1 MQKITDSS
9 AAPPAN
15 QLKKYS
21 DIDEAK
27 KYLRGEKY
35 EKDRIEALYSKLEN
49 SSQFGYAAEVILKYL
64 EEMQED
70 GEEIT
75 DDNYQ
80 LLVRNIY
87 KDSSLSSYFKYD
99 KAINILRSD
108 CELDRSQSCET
119 LGLAG
124 AIYKYKF
131 RFDHQIQNLYMSLSY
146 YEKGYKL
153 WKQNIAAGLDTDY
166 GYTAINYAF
175 VCEMLLSQFL
185 GQFGGS
191 ETISEEIVSRFE
203 KSRQVRLEVL
213 TTYIKDIHAAIPQP
227 VVAIKDDWQ
236 YATLAE
242 AFFGLRMYKQALYMI
257 GQYTQRQKLKWRLK
271 SFTQQLYLVSGF
283 QDLQKKYDDGGKNL
297 FEQTAIDQAL
307 QNECLA
313 AIDGEKPSGNETADY
328 AEKRG
333 RKKGLALS
341 GGGFR
346 AALFEIGVLAA
357 LAEVDELRDVE
368 VISCVSGGSIIGTY
382 YYLHLKKLLQQK
394 ADEEITRQDYINLV
408 KMIETD
414 FLRGV
419 QQNLRMHI
427 FTGLFDNLKMVFSK
441 TYSRSYRLGMLYQR
455 YFYLPL
461 FNKDE
466 QVKRT
471 KLFMEDLKIVP
482 KDNPDFNL
490 GLHNWER
497 TNKVPQLILNATCL
511 NTGHNWQFTATW
523 MGEPPAWLSKS
534 FDVKKR
540 LRRMYYKDAPGSY
553 KQFPVGNAV
562 AASSCVPVL
571 FEPLVLKDLYPG
583 IDVELVDGGVH
594 DNQGIASIL
603 EQECDCIYVCDG
615 SSQLPDDAGT
625 TANEFSLFFRVDNV
639 AQERVRET
647 QLLDLKARKYASI
660 IRDLKIMHLKKELTQ
675 EPLSWINCDDKPR
688 AITLHQ
694 VKEDDDLL
702 DFGLMKNVQKLLS
715 EVRTDL
721 DSFNDAEA
729 WALMYSG
736 YRQTLTEFGSDPDA
750 HDNGWNFLQVAAYC
764 TKPEKKKPLTDL
776 LAISASVPF
785 KLVKKY
791 KGLRWFLYALAL
803 AAFMAASR
811 YVIMNWNEPLPFT
824 MKYGAAAFIVLTF
837 VLGFFS
843 KLLVKML
850 DVKGYIKKLLVLIT
864 LATVGWLVFNTYI
877 LFFNPW
883 YNWGGR
889 LKRFK

>member
-1 MQKITDSS
+1 MAKVPDGSN
-9 AAPPAN
+9 PPAAN
-15 QLKKYS
+15 QQNKYN

-27 KYLRGEKY
+27 TYLRGERY
-35 EKDRIEALYSKLEN
+35 DSERVTSLFGRLAA

-64 EEMQED
+64 
-70 GEEIT
+70 GELQDEGKELT
-75 DDNYQ
+75 DADHQ
-80 LLVRNIY
+80 GLVMNIY

-131 RFDHQIQNLYMSLSY
+131 RFDHQIQNLYMSLTY

-153 WKQNIAAGLDTDY
+153 WVKSLAAGQDTDY

-185 GQFGGS
+185 GQFGDS
-191 ETISEEIVSRFE
+191 ETISEEIVNRFE
-203 KSRQVRLEVL
+203 KCRKVRMQVL
-213 TTYIKDIHAAIPQP
+213 TTYIKDIHAKIPEP
-227 VVAIKDDWQ
+227 IAVITNDWQ

-242 AFFGLRMYKQALYMI
+242 AFFGLRMYKQALRMI
-257 GQYTQRQKLKWRLK
+257 AEYTSRQKMKWRLK
-271 SFTQQLYLVSGF
+271 SFTQQLYQVSGF
-283 QDLQKKYDDGGKNL
+283 QDMQKKYDDGGKNL
-297 FEQTAIDQAL
+297 FKQTEINQAM

-313 AIDGEKPSGNETADY
+313 AIDGKKPAGNEPADY
-328 AEKRG
+328 ARKRG
-333 RKKGLALS
+333 GKKGLALS

-357 LAEVDELRDVE
+357 LAETDELRDVE

-382 YYLHLKKLLQQK
+382 YYLHLQKLLQK
-394 ADEEITRQDYINLV
+394 NTDAEITKEHYIALV
-408 KMIETD
+408 KMIETE
-414 FLRGV
+414 FLLAV

-427 FTGLFDNLKMVFSK
+427 FTNLIDNLRMVFSK
-441 TYSRSYRLGMLYQR
+441 TYSRSYRLGSLYQR

-461 FNKDE
+461 FNRDAAE
-466 QVKRT
+466 KR
-471 KLFMEDLKIVP
+471 KHLYMEDLKIKP
-482 KDNPDFNL
+482 MDNPDFNI
-490 GLHNWER
+490 GEHNWER

-511 NTGHNWQFTATW
+511 NTGHNWQFTSTW

-540 LRRMYYKDAPGSY
+540 LRRMYYKDAPGIY
-553 KQFPVGNAV
+553 KNFPVGNAV

-571 FEPLVLKDLYPG
+571 FEPLVLKELYPG
-583 IDVELVDGGVH
+583 VDVELVDGGVH

-660 IRDLKIMHLKKELTQ
+660 IRDLKIMHLKKELAQ
-675 EPLSWINCDDKPR
+675 EPLSWINSDDKPR
-688 AITLHQ
+688 AITQHQ
-694 VKEDDDLL
+694 VKQDDDLL

-729 WALMYSG
+729 MALMYSG
-736 YRQTLTEFGSDPDA
+736 YRQTLTEFEANPEDQ
-750 HDNGWNFLQVAAYC
+750 HNGWKFLQVADYC
-764 TKPEKKKPLTDL
+764 TKPDKQKPLTNL
-776 LAISASVPF
+776 LKVSASVPF

-791 KGLRWFLYALAL
+791 KGLRWFLYALGL
-803 AAFMAASR
+803 AAVIAATR
-811 YVIMNWNEPLPFT
+811 FVINNQD
-824 MKYGAAAFIVLTF
+824 KSVSINYGAVAFVVLTF

-864 LATVGWLVFNTYI
+864 LATVGWLVFNIYI

-883 YNWGGR
+883 YNWGGK